1 MIFFYEQKIQTM
13 NFSEAQQPCF
23 DCTCS
28 QRVARELQKTR
39 ALLIDQVTTISG
51 RQRSQSYNH
60 TDKENGDMA
69 MILVNRPEDC
79 QLTERNT

>member
-1 MIFFYEQKIQTM
+1 
-13 NFSEAQQPCF
+13 
-23 DCTCS
+23 
-28 QRVARELQKTR
+28 VARELQKIK

-69 MILVNRPEDC
+69 MILVNRPEDR
-79 QLTERNT
+79 QLMGRNM